1 LNWLAYSYLVPALAL
16 VLSYRIL
23 KPREHERLTDWEEGV
38 YPSNRAIGAGF
49 CGLAAVAVI
58 FAWINLSIADIFAT
72 GPNLELSFQRLPARD
87 ATTSVAW
94 AAYALILLAIGVRA
108 RSSSLRWLSLGLLVV
123 TLGKVFLHDLGELE
137 DLYRVGSLVGLA
149 VSLIV
154 VSLIYQRFVFGSDPE
169 EDV

>member
-1 LNWLAYSYLVPALAL
+1 VPALAL
-16 VLSYRIL
+16 VLSHRLL
-23 KPREHERLTDWEEGV
+23 KAREVDRLVDWEERL
-38 YPSNRAIGAGF
+38 YPANRAIGAAS
-49 CGLAAVAVI
+49 CGLAAVAVV
-58 FAWINLSIADIFAT
+58 FAWINLAIADIFAT

-94 AAYALILLAIGVRA
+94 AVYALILLAIGVRT
-108 RSSSLRWLSLGLLVV
+108 RSSSMRWLSLGLLVL

-149 VSLIV
+149 VSLII
-154 VSLIYQRFVFGSDPE
+154 VSLIYQRFVFRVDPE

>member
-1 LNWLAYSYLVPALAL
+1 MPALAL

-23 KPREHERLTDWEEGV
+23 KPREEGRLTTWEERV
-38 YPSNRAIGAGF
+38 YPSNRAIGAPL

-58 FAWINLSIADIFAT
+58 FVWINLSIADIFAT

-94 AAYALILLAIGVRA
+94 AVYALILLAIGVRS

-154 VSLIYQRFVFGSDPE
+154 VSLIYQRFVFRSEPE

>member
-1 LNWLAYSYLVPALAL
+1 VPAAAL
-16 VLSYRIL
+16 IVSGRLLRAW
-23 KPREHERLTDWEEGV
+23 EVERLDDWEERL
-38 YPSNRAIGAGF
+38 YPAPHPIAASA
-49 CGLAAVAVI
+49 CGLAAVVVV
-58 FAWINLSIADIFAT
+58 FAWINLAIADVFAS

-94 AAYALILLAIGVRA
+94 AVYALILLAIGVKS

-137 DLYRVGSLVGLA
+137 DLYRVGSLVGLSL
-149 VSLIV
+149 SLII
-154 VSLIYQRFVFGSDPE
+154 VSLIYQRFVFRSDPE